1 MPDNAAD
8 AVPAGAAGA
17 GCVDVVGIVS
27 VDGSGV
33 AGAGDP
39 AGIAARIAAKLGLKP
54 LPHEGGLF
62 RNTLAS
68 VDSTAI
74 YFMVTEAGFSALHRL
89 ESSEVY
95 HWYAGSPLQITVL
108 HPDGSGENIIL
119 GQDVLGG
126 EVPQVVVPGGCF
138 HGSRPLGAWTLL
150 GTTMAPPFSWEQFT
164 LAERAHLLRSHPRF
178 AADIAR
184 LTRD

>member
-1 MPDNAAD
+1 MSASAMLSDTAAD
-8 AVPAGAAGA
+8 S
-17 GCVDVVGIVS
+17 VGSAPTIATDS
-27 VDGSGV
+27 INGTLV
-33 AGAGDP
+33 AD
-39 AGIAARIAAKLGLKP
+39 
-54 LPHEGGLF
+54 
-62 RNTLAS
+62 
-68 VDSTAI
+68 TA
-74 YFMVTEAGFSALHRL
+74 
-89 ESSEVY
+89 
-95 HWYAGSPLQITVL
+95 
-108 HPDGSGENIIL
+108 DGSGENIIL

-138 HGSRPLGAWTLL
+138 HGSRSLGAWTLL